1 VFAERAIECLQ
12 QVREPCSA
20 TRQQPPW
27 PGADQGPSA
36 LVLRNRPGGYAFGG
50 DWKLGLLLLIWLF
63 VVSVFLVPLIWRF

>member
-20 TRQQPPW
+20 TRQQP
-27 PGADQGPSA
+27 DQGPST

-50 DWKLGLLLLIWLF
+50 DWKLGLLLLIRLF
-63 VVSVFLVPLIWRF
+63 VVSVLLVPLIWRF